1 MADNGQI
8 IVLGG
13 LIDEDIQ
20 ENISKVPLL
29 GSIPILGKLFQSSS
43 TQVIKKKLFVFIRPT
58 ILIDSD
64 SINELSAEKYNFIKA
79 RQLTRDSEI
88 NLIDLTKS
96 N

>member
-1 MADNGQI
+1 MCIRDR
-8 IVLGG
+8 
-13 LIDEDIQ
+13 
-20 ENISKVPLL
+20 L
-29 GSIPILGKLFQSSS
+29 GSLPVIGKLFQSSS

-79 RQLTRDSEI
+79 RQLTRDSDI
-88 NLIDLTKS
+88 NLIDLTES